1 MHLRRRRGMKILSY
15 KDADYKTFVKGLRRR
30 AIPENSVRDL
40 VTDII
45 SRVEEEG
52 DEALIA
58 LTEKFDGAKLS
69 ADELFISKEEF
80 AEAAESVSEE
90 TREAIRRSLVNI
102 HDFAKKSMRKD
113 WSGKN
118 AEGATVGER
127 FTPFDRVGVYV
138 PGGKAPLVSTALMTA
153 GFAQAA
159 GVPEIFAATPCGPD
173 GKVNP
178 ALLYAL
184 QQAGVTEAVKVG
196 GAQAIAGMALGTKTI
211 KPVDRIFG
219 PGNRFVVEAKR
230 QLVGAVSIDLLPGP
244 SEILILA
251 DETAN
256 AAYIAADMLAQ
267 AEHGGDSAVGFVTP
281 SRALLD
287 QVKLEIE
294 QQTVTLS
301 RADIIREVLEKSTFL
316 LEVESLD
323 DGVAISND
331 FAPEHLSLI
340 VKNEDAVLA
349 EIRTAGAIYLGADSP
364 VAVGDFL
371 AGPSHTLPT
380 GGAGKSFS
388 GLRAD
393 QFQRRTSIVKM
404 DKAAVEKSLPV
415 IRVFAKLEGL
425 DAHGESTAIRIER

>member
-1 MHLRRRRGMKILSY
+1 MKILTY
-15 KDADYKTFVKGLRRR
+15 KDAGYAAFVRKLRRR
-30 AIPENSVRDL
+30 AIPEDSVREL
-40 VTDII
+40 VAGII
-45 SRVEEEG
+45 AKVADEG
-52 DEALIA
+52 DAALIE
-58 LTEKFDGAKLS
+58 LTRRFDGANLS
-69 ADELFISKEEF
+69 KKDLFISEEEF
-80 AEAAESVSEE
+80 AAARESVSEA
-90 TREAIRRSLVNI
+90 TREAVRRSLKNI
-102 HDFAKKSMRKD
+102 HAFAKKSMRKD

-159 GVPEIFAATPCGPD
+159 GVPEIFAATPCGAD
-173 GKVNP
+173 GTVNP

-184 QQAGVTEAVKVG
+184 EQAGVTEAIKVG
-196 GAQAIAGMALGTKTI
+196 GAHAIAAMALGTKTI
-211 KPVDRIFG
+211 APVDRIFG

-251 DETAN
+251 DATAK
-256 AAYIAADMLAQ
+256 ASYIAADMLAQ
-267 AEHGGDSAVGFVTP
+267 AEHGGDSVIGLLSP
-281 SRALLD
+281 SKALISK
-287 QVKLEIE
+287 VKLEIE
-294 QQTVTLS
+294 KQTANLS
-301 RADIIREVLEKSTFL
+301 RAKIIKEVLKTGTFL
-316 LEVESLD
+316 LEVKSLAE
-323 DGVAISND
+323 GIALVNE

-340 VKNEDAVLA
+340 VDNEDEVLA

-380 GGAGKSFS
+380 GGAGRSFS

-404 DKAAVEKSLPV
+404 DKAAVQKSLSV
-415 IRVFAKLEGL
+415 IEEFARIEGL
-425 DAHGESTAIRIER
+425 DAHGASTAIRLKR